1 MDSGVKFSPL
11 IKVVTI
17 HLVLSTIVA
26 HSWLIKQLDVSVP
39 FYKETLKT
47 KLYIKQPI
55 RFTDWH
61 FPQQE
66 SLYGLQ

>member
-26 HSWLIKQLDVSVP
+26 HSWPIKQLDVSVP

-55 RFTDWH
+55 R
-61 FPQQE
+61 
-66 SLYGLQ
+66 